1 MHPIKNEYCPFTNN
15 NEIKPITVTEDE
27 VKNSIVS
34 LSKLDTLVKKNCI
47 YCIIKIIYFFFF

>member
-34 LSKLDTLVKKNCI
+34 LSKLDTLVKK
-47 YCIIKIIYFFFF
+47 IIFTV